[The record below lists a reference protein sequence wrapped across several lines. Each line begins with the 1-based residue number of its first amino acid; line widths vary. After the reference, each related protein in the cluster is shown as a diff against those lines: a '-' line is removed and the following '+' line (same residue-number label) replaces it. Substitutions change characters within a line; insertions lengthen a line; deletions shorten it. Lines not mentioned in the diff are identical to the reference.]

1 MSSDFSGLN
10 GRPVE
15 GVALRFRGRDIAL
28 PPGRYTIGRSATCSL
43 VLDEPL
49 VSRQH
54 AEVSIAHDTI
64 QVRDLGSV
72 NGTLINGVV
81 ISASTSVG
89 SGDRIGVGR
98 QEFEVRTGVA
108 PTGNPPAGL
117 RLVTTV
123 QTVAAQQGQ
132 TLPPSAP
139 PPDSGAAPASGEQTK
154 SVDALELIGVVA
166 EKALSAGRVQHA
178 EDMLRLH
185 LKRVLE
191 GAKDTRRVTDDSVR
205 LALTY
210 SLRLANASGAG
221 KWVDYAVELAQTRRM
236 ALPAATLELLR
247 TAVTVVPTFDTE
259 RFAAYAKLVRTLP
272 ATLDSLTV
280 AQTLEDLARAKSKRP

>member
-1 MSSDFSGLN
+1 
-10 GRPVE
+10 
-15 GVALRFRGRDIAL
+15 
-28 PPGRYTIGRSATCSL
+28 

-64 QVRDLGSV
+64 LVRDLGSV
-72 NGTLINGVV
+72 NGTLVNGVV
-81 ISASTSVG
+81 VSAPTSVG

-117 RLVTTV
+117 RLVSNV
-123 QTVAAQQGQ
+123 STVAVQQGQ

-139 PPDSGAAPASGEQTK
+139 PPDSGSAPSSAEQTK

-166 EKALSAGRVQHA
+166 DKALSAGRVQHA

-185 LKRVLE
+185 LKRVLD
-191 GAKDTRRVTDDSVR
+191 GAKDPRGVTDESVR
-205 LALTY
+205 LALVY

-247 TAVTVVPTFDTE
+247 TAATVVPTFDTE
-259 RFAAYAKLVRTLP
+259 RLAAYAKIVRSLS

-280 AQTLEDLARAKSKRP
+280 AQTLEDLARTSKSKRP